1 MQMIKNIS
9 IHIKNFL
16 GHLDYNF
23 NFEDNGITLIYGPN
37 GSGKS
42 TIFDAIYFA
51 LYGETSRGIKGSDVV
66 NLGGGKYA
74 EVTYEFLINDEYYK
88 IVRRVYSN
96 TNPSKLK
103 IYTSDDKDISY
114 SNIKDTQSYIE
125 NLYIGKQ
132 LFDNVI
138 LFSQKAE
145 LLLTNGTDSEKKK
158 LFYDLLNFYVYD
170 NYKEVLKEKVK
181 EIENAISNK
190 KSNIEFIN
198 TEIENR
204 NAWLYENK
212 NNNSDLDEQLEEL
225 ENQKVDDDLKLK
237 EEINKIDL
245 NIEVINNNILKTQNQ
260 INEKNN
266 EITEIK
272 SSIKNEIELKENTI
286 YNQLLKEEM
295 DKHNFDEQ
303 LEILFNELN
312 EHKDNLHDRKSY
324 FMVEKNK
331 IKNHANEI
339 KYEHEEKMNNLNNE
353 IEKVKTKYKNDI
365 YNLIYNERLN
375 AQKVEKEKNKF
386 IDNTKNQTCPFC
398 RQPIDDNHK
407 ESIINNYNEQL
418 TVYNN
423 RISFVLLSIYRQDDY
438 GLNKIYKPFC
448 DEFKNYNLNDYN
460 AIDYDLEELSIETM
474 QLNNN
479 YTTKTKKLLNDIDNE
494 EKEFEKI
501 KDDINTKWKE
511 INNKEKIEINQLEKE
526 VENIRIKMTNIK
538 KEKAEVENK
547 VEEESNKQ
555 MEIFKQEKKKEFGYK
570 TVPINDLINKLNNQI
585 LELRNNIDLL
595 KQEKEEVQI
604 RIDNYNQLMNRIN
617 ELKIYI
623 EEIKKEKIRIEKEIK
638 EYKDKLKQSEE
649 EIKSS
654 DNEIEILKFWIEA
667 FQNNGIKNILLDE
680 VIPFLNERANYYCN
694 YILQSKIQIEFT
706 NKYTGK
712 SGTKERFE
720 IIVHNNK
727 ITGDNEIKYNSLS
740 GGEKRMV
747 DLVVLFVLQ
756 DLSRQFLN
764 QNINFVLYDEIFD
777 SLDDD
782 NIEYVSKILNEQKND
797 KEIIIIS
804 HSLWGNLEYDKLIEL

>member
-1 MQMIKNIS
+1 MIKNIS

-16 GHLDYNF
+16 GHLDYTF

-66 NLGGGKYA
+66 NVGGGKYA

-103 IYTSDDKDISY
+103 IYTNDDKDISY
-114 SNIKDTQSYIE
+114 SNIRDTQSYIE
-125 NLYIGKQ
+125 NLYINKQ

-198 TEIENR
+198 KEIENR
-204 NAWLYENK
+204 NAWLYEKEVNT
-212 NNNSDLDEQLEEL
+212 NDLNEEL
-225 ENQKVDDDLKLK
+225 DDLESQKLYEDTSDLK
-237 EEINKIDL
+237 EEIDKIDL
-245 NIEVINNNILKTQNQ
+245 NIQVINNNILKTQNT
-260 INEKNN
+260 INEKDN
-266 EITEIK
+266 EIKEIQ
-272 SSIKNEIELKENTI
+272 SNINHEVEMKENTI

-303 LEILFNELN
+303 LNDLFNDLN
-312 EHKDNLHDRKSY
+312 SRKDDLHNRKSY

-331 IKNHANEI
+331 IKNHANDT
-339 KYEHEEKMNNLNNE
+339 KYEHQEKITTLNNE
-353 IEKVKTKYKNDI
+353 IDKIQSNYRSGI
-365 YNLIYNERLN
+365 YNLLNAEQMN
-375 AQKVEKEKNKF
+375 AQKVEKELNNFKN
-386 IDNTKNQTCPFC
+386 NTKDQTCPFC
-398 RQPIDDNHK
+398 RQIIDNNHK
-407 ESIINNYNEQL
+407 EDIIKKYDEQL
-418 TVYNN
+418 YEYKNK
-423 RISFVLLSIYRQDDY
+423 ISFILKSIYKSDDY
-438 GLNKIYKPFC
+438 CKNEIYDKFYNQF
-448 DEFKNYNLNDYN
+448 ERYNLNDYN
-460 AIDYDLEELSIETM
+460 IMDYDLDELDIETM
-474 QLNNN
+474 QLKNN
-479 YTTKTKKLLNDIDNE
+479 YETNMLKIKKQIEKED
-494 EKEFEKI
+494 KEFEIIKNDINNNWKETNSKESIEIKQMEDGIEKI
-501 KDDINTKWKE
+501 KNEMNKIKE
-511 INNKEKIEINQLEKE
+511 EKHEIENKVKQMANDQIESYKHEKQKELNLRIEPLNIEINKLEDD
-526 VENIRIKMTNIK
+526 VI
-538 KEKAEVENK
+538 
-547 VEEESNKQ
+547 
-555 MEIFKQEKKKEFGYK
+555 
-570 TVPINDLINKLNNQI
+570 
-585 LELRNNIDLL
+585 ELRNNIDLL
-595 KQEKEEVQI
+595 KEEKEEIQI
-604 RIDNYNQLMNRIN
+604 KIDNFNDLVNKIN
-617 ELKIYI
+617 EIKIHI
-623 EEIKKEKIRIEKEIK
+623 ENVNKEEKRIKNDIKDYESQLKEI
-638 EYKDKLKQSEE
+638 EGD
-649 EIKSS
+649 IKSS
-654 DNEIEILKFWIEA
+654 DNEIDILKFWIEA

-680 VIPFLNERANYYCN
+680 IIPFLNERANYYCN
-694 YILQSKIQIEFT
+694 YILQSRIQIEFT

-712 SGTKERFE
+712 SGTRERFE

-727 ITGDNEIKYNSLS
+727 ISGDNEIKYNSLS